1 MVKRLA
7 VFFRC
12 VLLLALSGCVSQG
25 NYDKKVE
32 EVAGLSRDLV
42 EMQRRNTDL
51 VRENEGLQADIV
63 GLRAKI
69 DELEAARKSLE
80 QTALTGAGTHY
91 QLVAE
96 LEREK
101 GRLREDLAKLLRVQD
116 ERVRSASRTYESF
129 LERMKD
135 EIAAGQVRITELRGT
150 VTLAILDEALFDS
163 TKTDLSARGTS
174 LLRKIAEILKD
185 VTDRDVSVEAFYS
198 ISGTRSDISS
208 RPQTPWRVPTLRSL
222 AVARFFRQSGIDS
235 AVLSAVTSGEF
246 DLAADTGITA
256 DRGKLQSIHVS
267 IAVKE

>member
-7 VFFRC
+7 VFFCC
-12 VLLLALSGCVSQG
+12 VLVLALSGCVSQG
-25 NYDKKVE
+25 IYDKKVE
-32 EVAGLSRDLV
+32 ELTGLSRDLV

-51 VRENEGLQADIV
+51 VRENEGLLADIA
-63 GLRAKI
+63 GLRAKL

-80 QTALTGAGTHY
+80 QTVLTGSGTHY

-150 VTLAILDEALFDS
+150 VTLAILDKALFDGA
-163 TKTDLSARGTS
+163 KDDLSAPGTL
-174 LLRKIAEILKD
+174 LLRKVAEMLKD
-185 VTDRDVSVEAFYS
+185 VMDRDISVEAFYS
-198 ISGTRSDISS
+198 IPDKSSDISS
-208 RPQTPWRVPTLRSL
+208 RPSTPWSVPILRSL
-222 AVARFFRQSGIDS
+222 AVARFFRQGGINS
-235 AVLSAVTSGEF
+235 AVLSSVTSGEF
-246 DLAADTGITA
+246 DLVADSSITA
-256 DRGKLQSIHVS
+256 GRGKLQSIYVS
-267 IAVKE
+267 IAEKE